1 VEPNTASPILKW
13 SEAGPHVYRT
23 LDLRQFWS
31 LPETGPA
38 QYREWQYSPAKRT
51 FEARTCCFVDENGK
65 LCSEKPRT
73 SYNEYDFEQLKKL
86 CARED
91 RHIPKWILAL
101 IRLRRQQVMLLAE
114 CITEAKKL
122 KLPKVSRNHQATCK
136 TSLKRTRVVCIDR
149 HQHDVRDGSPRSDQ
163 RNHQSEVR

>member
-1 VEPNTASPILKW
+1 MTIYSVGTSEPGYWTDLVESNTASPILKW
-13 SEAGPHVYRT
+13 SMADPHVYRT

-73 SYNEYDFEQLKKL
+73 SYSEYDFEQLKNL

-122 KLPKVSRNHQATCK
+122 KLPKVSRNHQA
-136 TSLKRTRVVCIDR
+136 S
-149 HQHDVRDGSPRSDQ
+149 
-163 RNHQSEVR
+163 